1 MAVKYKIYQSKRN
14 DRFEGR
20 WYARAVHEGTVT
32 TDDLADIMQDN
43 CTVKRSDILAV
54 ISELVEV
61 MRTQLQNSMRVK
73 LDRFGTFKL
82 GISTTS
88 AEKAKDFTPGAN
100 IKGIHVL
107 FQPELKIDAK
117 GNAYR
122 ASSTER
128 RCRRLCHTTSRRSP
142 RQKRTYNRKHKSNV
156 T

>member
-14 DRFEGR
+14 DRFKGR

-54 ISELVEV
+54 ISELEEV

-117 GNAYR
+117 GNRIQSFIYGAKVQEALPYDIEKEPE
-122 ASSTER
+122 TEE
-128 RCRRLCHTTSRRSP
+128 
-142 RQKRTYNRKHKSNV
+142 NV
-156 T
+156 